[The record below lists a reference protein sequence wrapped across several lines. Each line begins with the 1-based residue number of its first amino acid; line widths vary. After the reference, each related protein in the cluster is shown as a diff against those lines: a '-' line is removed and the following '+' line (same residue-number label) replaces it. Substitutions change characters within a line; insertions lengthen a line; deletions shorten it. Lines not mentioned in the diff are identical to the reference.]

1 MNRRDFLGTAAL
13 SAVPVQA
20 QARRYRAAVIGHTG
34 RGNYG
39 HGWDTAWNHF
49 PSIDVVALADP
60 DETGRVAAAKR
71 SGAKRGYADYREM
84 LEKEKPELVA
94 VCSRWLDQRAEVVTA
109 CAEAGAHILLEK
121 PFARDLRE
129 ADAIVAAADR
139 NKIRIQVGHIARA
152 APIVS
157 RLRAMVLGGQIGTL
171 LEIRTRGKEDGRAGG
186 EDMMVLGTHTF
197 DLLRIFAGDPKWVFA
212 HVTSDG
218 QELDR
223 AHLRKP
229 TEPVGP
235 VAGNEI
241 AAVFAFDNGIHGYF
255 GSKANDMP
263 DGARY
268 AVTFYGS
275 KGVIVFPMDSYPG
288 GTPFALRSPSWMPDR
303 DGARWQRIEVLDEER
318 VDTREKANAIM
329 VADLLDAIEQNREP
343 ACGALDGRWTIEMV
357 LGVYQSQR
365 TGARVSFPLKDRRH
379 PLMAMAGPGLKRS
392 PSESGKPEHP

>member
-1 MNRRDFLGTAAL
+1 MNRRDFLGTAVL
-13 SAVPVQA
+13 SAVAGQA

-60 DETGRVAAAKR
+60 DEAGRAAAIKR

-84 LEKEKPELVA
+84 LGKEKPELVA
-94 VCSRWLDQRAEVVTA
+94 ICSRWLDQRTEIVTA
-109 CAEAGAHILLEK
+109 CADAGAHILLEK

-129 ADAIVAAADR
+129 ADAIVAAAAR
-139 NKIRIQVGHIARA
+139 NKIKIQVGHIART

-157 RLRAMVLGGQIGTL
+157 RLRGMVLDGQIGTL
-171 LEIRTRGKEDGRAGG
+171 LEIRARGKEDRRAGG
-186 EDMMVLGTHTF
+186 EDLMVLGTHTF
-197 DLLRIFAGDPKWVFA
+197 DLLRVFAGDPKWVFA

-218 QELDR
+218 RELDR
-223 AHLRKP
+223 THIRKP
-229 TEPVGP
+229 IEPVGP

-241 AAVFAFDNGIHGYF
+241 AAVFAFDNGVHGYF

-263 DGARY
+263 ADARY

-275 KGVIVFPMDSYPG
+275 RGLIAFPMDCYPG
-288 GTPFALRSPSWMPDR
+288 GTPFTLRSPSWMPDR
-303 DGARWQRIEVLDEER
+303 DGARWQRIELLDEER

-329 VADLLDAIEQNREP
+329 VADLLDAIEQDHEP

-365 TGARVSFPLKDRRH
+365 TGSRVIFPLKDRRH
-379 PLMAMAGPGLKRS
+379 PLMAMSDPGPKKS
-392 PSESGKPEHP
+392 PSESGMPERP